1 MTPIEVVSLAA
12 AAAALATTACKQSEA
27 KKGVGVDLAN
37 IDSSAAPG
45 NDFFQFANGSWIK
58 ANPIPNDQSRWGT
71 FNILGDN
78 NRKNLRGLAE
88 EAAAKTGAAKG
99 SPEQMVGDFWFTA
112 TSDDSKDG
120 EKTKAGTHGNSP
132 YFWCCGQV
140 LNINVVCKNSGTKKT
155 SFVCLLIVSI
165 NVTQL
170 KDL

>member
-1 MTPIEVVSLAA
+1 MKRTLLLVSLAA

-27 KKGVGVDLAN
+27 KKGVGIDLAN

-112 TSDDSKDG
+112 MDTVSI
-120 EKTKAGTHGNSP
+120 EKAGAEPIKGDMSTIDG
-132 YFWCCGQV
+132 
-140 LNINVVCKNSGTKKT
+140 
-155 SFVCLLIVSI
+155 
-165 NVTQL
+165 L
-170 KDL
+170 KDMKSVLEYVSRL